1 VGLNVP
7 STIRPEKQVEKVK
20 PNFYPA
26 QNALAKTH
34 LISNALTDNIMSDQL
49 TIISGSGRVF
59 EMVNYWQVLLAN
71 PPLQKSQFEASPS
84 CQNPNNPLIMTSVP
98 KYGICRI
105 LKKNRSHRSKNQNQD
120 NRTLEL
126 IEQQYQCG
134 RFVFLF
140 EAVCAVLAQAVF
152 RILTA

>member
-1 VGLNVP
+1 MDFKLNGKAGLNVP
-7 STIRPEKQVEKVK
+7 SSIRPENQVEKVK
-20 PNFYPA
+20 PNFYAA

-59 EMVNYWQVLLAN
+59 EMVNYWQVLLVN
-71 PPLQKSQFEASPS
+71 PPLQKSQFEAPPS

-105 LKKNRSHRSKNQNQD
+105 LKEN
-120 NRTLEL
+120 
-126 IEQQYQCG
+126 I
-134 RFVFLF
+134 
-140 EAVCAVLAQAVF
+140 
-152 RILTA
+152 

>member
-1 VGLNVP
+1 MDFKLNGQVGLNVP
-7 STIRPEKQVEKVK
+7 SSIRPEHQVEKVK

-59 EMVNYWQVLLAN
+59 EMGDCGQVLLAHG
-71 PPLQKSQFEASPS
+71 PLQKSQFEASPS
-84 CQNPNNPLIMTSVP
+84 CQNPNNPLIMRSVP

-105 LKKNRSHRSKNQNQD
+105 LKENRSHRSKN
-120 NRTLEL
+120 
-126 IEQQYQCG
+126 
-134 RFVFLF
+134 
-140 EAVCAVLAQAVF
+140 
-152 RILTA
+152 